1 MTHSGSRAAQ
11 GIPTQVPS
19 CQKESKTPTSAAAA
33 TGRGW
38 KSVTWDSSKRTVQQ
52 RAWRVQAWSPVLGLS
67 APQREARAWPQV
79 RAMPCGCLLLVA
91 QQERTC
97 HLGLQTVGMGPSQCH
112 LPWLEFLEGKQLVA
126 LEPMTACA
134 APFIFPSPW
143 LLCPRTPLNTG
154 GTPAPHRRGPH
165 KALSTGLCSLGPLGG
180 RTPAHTRAWRQEGR
194 PELPLGTWAQDAP
207 HLPGAVPT
215 ASRGRATSPY
225 TTHLSSEELT
235 AHSSDV

>member
-19 CQKESKTPTSAAAA
+19 CQKESKTPSSAAAA

-154 GTPAPHRRGPH
+154 GTPAPPRRGPH

-180 RTPAHTRAWRQEGR
+180 RTPAHTRA
-194 PELPLGTWAQDAP
+194 
-207 HLPGAVPT
+207 
-215 ASRGRATSPY
+215 
-225 TTHLSSEELT
+225 
-235 AHSSDV
+235 